1 MLISMVLASILIRT
15 SGYLPS
21 TLISRSISTS
31 RRETWRKLNRHFSTP
46 PSPPP
51 SAGGSEPPSFYDAIF
66 ETTSNPPVDDAFSST
81 ISEADPYNP
90 TSPPEPPTSTFINNA
105 SDSTKSFLA
114 ASSSGTGSRDF
125 LSTQRDSLLSVTDEI
140 YQMSGREFNL
150 NSPAQLSEVLYG
162 VKNGGSTAKDSL
174 EAMAG
179 AGNPLAGKVLKYRSL
194 KSSIKRQEK
203 QEERMSARRKLGS
216 SISAPPEA
224 NSPNMKDNFTSGRD
238 PLLLIDASAYIFR
251 AYYAMPPLHRSDGTP
266 TGAVLGF
273 CNMLNRLV
281 MERLLR
287 GERPRLV
294 MVFDAKGPNFRHE
307 IYNEYKANRPP
318 CPIDL
323 VPQFPL
329 IRALATAYG
338 CQQIEAPGYEAD
350 DVIAT
355 LSVRGVKEGV
365 NVNVVSS
372 DKDLM
377 QLVTRMGEEPSV
389 HLIDPMKQIR
399 VDENV
404 VKEKWGV
411 GPGKLGDV
419 LALAGDSADNVPGI
433 KGIGPKIAS
442 GLIEEYGDLE
452 GLLEGCEGIKQNKR
466 RELLMEG
473 KEVARLSRR
482 LVELVRDVPEDR
494 MTGMEGMEVK
504 QLRMEELNEERLL
517 NFYEEMGFKD
527 LRKRMK
533 NRFGIEG
540 RRLEGATKTGYYK
553 KKGGGGGGGKVVP
566 EEFDNVPF

>member
-1 MLISMVLASILIRT
+1 M
-15 SGYLPS
+15 
-21 TLISRSISTS
+21 
-31 RRETWRKLNRHFSTP
+31 
-46 PSPPP
+46 
-51 SAGGSEPPSFYDAIF
+51 
-66 ETTSNPPVDDAFSST
+66 
-81 ISEADPYNP
+81 
-90 TSPPEPPTSTFINNA
+90 
-105 SDSTKSFLA
+105 
-114 ASSSGTGSRDF
+114 
-125 LSTQRDSLLSVTDEI
+125 
-140 YQMSGREFNL
+140 
-150 NSPAQLSEVLYG
+150 
-162 VKNGGSTAKDSL
+162 
-174 EAMAG
+174 
-179 AGNPLAGKVLKYRSL
+179 
-194 KSSIKRQEK
+194 
-203 QEERMSARRKLGS
+203 
-216 SISAPPEA
+216 
-224 NSPNMKDNFTSGRD
+224 
-238 PLLLIDASAYIFR
+238 
-251 AYYAMPPLHRSDGTP
+251 
-266 TGAVLGF
+266 
-273 CNMLNRLV
+273 
-281 MERLLR
+281 
-287 GERPRLV
+287 
-294 MVFDAKGPNFRHE
+294 
-307 IYNEYKANRPP
+307 
-318 CPIDL
+318 
-323 VPQFPL
+323 PQFPL

-389 HLIDPMKQIR
+389 HLIDPMKQVR
-399 VDENV
+399 VDENA